1 MNDVAGPFP
10 LAMSAADVAEA
21 TRGILDDVLPNAP
34 RSNLAAWLA
43 GLLLRREWGS
53 IDLLLFQW
61 RRRHFFMERHLD
73 SPIVRQLCN
82 DPRLRQQLAAHL
94 GDELVLWR
102 SEIWLSRPDACLI
115 PAWHHDA
122 YPLLLRGKGRTI
134 NAYIALTEV
143 EADNGFEYLP
153 ASLHAGTPLEPI
165 SVDRYSGN
173 AFLRVPPALE
183 QRAVPLRLGVGE
195 FVLFRDD
202 LIHRSVRNT
211 SGRTRLSLTLR
222 VATPAFRILRGYSS
236 TFAPVAL

>member
-1 MNDVAGPFP
+1 MTDVAGPFS
-10 LAMSAADVAEA
+10 LAMSAGDVAAA
-21 TRGILDDVLPNAP
+21 TRSILGDVLPNAP

-43 GLLLRREWGS
+43 GLIWKREWGS
-53 IDLLLFQW
+53 IELLRFQW
-61 RRRHFFMERHLD
+61 RKRHFFMERHLD
-73 SPIVRQLCN
+73 SLIVRQLCN
-82 DPRLRQQLAAHL
+82 DPRLREQLAAQL
-94 GDELVLWR
+94 GDDLVLWR
-102 SEIWLSRPDACLI
+102 SEIWLSRPDECLI

-122 YPLLLRGKGRTI
+122 YPLLLRGEGRTI

-153 ASLHAGTPLEPI
+153 EPLHAGTPFERI

-173 AFLRVPPALE
+173 AFLRVPAALE
-183 QRAVPLRLGVGE
+183 QSAVPIRLGAGK

-211 SGRTRLSLTLR
+211 SGRMRMSLTLR
-222 VATPAFRILRGYSS
+222 VATPSFRILRGYSS